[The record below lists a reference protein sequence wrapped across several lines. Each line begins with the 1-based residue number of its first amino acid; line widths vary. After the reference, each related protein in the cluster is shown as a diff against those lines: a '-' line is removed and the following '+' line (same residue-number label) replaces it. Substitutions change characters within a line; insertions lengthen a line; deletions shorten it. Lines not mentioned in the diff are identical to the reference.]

1 MDIKKTL
8 KTSVFASLYVQIF
21 TGILNIFVAF
31 IDFTPFVYSYES
43 KILVKLLWI
52 AIFVQIIEGIFYV
65 WLARSFD
72 SVSNIT
78 VYRYYDWFITT
89 PTMLFIL
96 AVYLSFLDKKEN
108 KLVLDDEEI
117 NDILVKK
124 EETDLDDKQLEI
136 NLYEFIIEHR
146 VVLSTIVILN
156 ALMLFFGFSGE
167 MGWIK
172 NKTAVGLGF
181 IPFIAYFYLIY
192 ENFAKTTET
201 GIILFWV
208 FTAIWSLYGFSAL
221 APYAYKN
228 ISYNILDLISKNF
241 MELYLSVIL
250 LFSIRNTFFK

>member
-21 TGILNIFVAF
+21 TGILNLFVAF

-52 AIFVQIIEGIFYV
+52 AIFVQIIEGIFYI
-65 WLARSFD
+65 WLANSFD

-124 EETDLDDKQLEI
+124 EETNLDDKQLEI
-136 NLYEFIIEHR
+136 NLYEFVIEHR
-146 VVLSTIVILN
+146 VVFSMIVILN

-228 ISYNILDLISKNF
+228 ISYNILDLISKNL
-241 MELYLSVIL
+241 MEVYLSVIL
-250 LFSIRNTFFK
+250 LFSIRNTFF